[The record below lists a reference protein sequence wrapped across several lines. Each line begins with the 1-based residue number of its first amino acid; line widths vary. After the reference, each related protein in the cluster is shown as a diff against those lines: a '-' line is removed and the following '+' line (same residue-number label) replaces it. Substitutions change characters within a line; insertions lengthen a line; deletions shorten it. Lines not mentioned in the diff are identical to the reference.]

1 MVEITDKFK
10 KALDFAFDLHKA
22 QRRKGSKTPY
32 IGHLL
37 SVAGLV
43 FEMGGDEEEAM
54 AALLHD
60 AVEDQGGAPTLD
72 AIRGCFGDRVAGIVA
87 GCSDTDQRPKPPWRE
102 RKEAYLAHLATAD
115 PSVLRVSLADKIH
128 NARDVLISYR
138 LVGEAVW
145 DRFKGGKEGT
155 LWYYRALALA
165 FRKRLDG
172 GECVWADELTRVVDA
187 LEDLSSQ

>member
-1 MVEITDKFK
+1 MEITEKFK
-10 KALDFAFDLHKA
+10 EALDFAFDLHKK

-43 FEMGGDEEEAM
+43 FEMGGDEEEAI

-60 AVEDQGGAPTLD
+60 AVEDQGGAPTLH
-72 AIRGCFGDRVAGIVA
+72 AIRECFGDRVAEIVA
-87 GCSDTDQRPKPPWRE
+87 GCSDTDQKPKPPWRE
-102 RKEAYLAHLATAD
+102 RKEAYLVHLATAD

-128 NARDVLISYR
+128 NARDVLTSYR
-138 LVGEAVW
+138 LVGDAVW

-155 LWYYRALALA
+155 LWYYRELAQA
-165 FRKRLDG
+165 FRKRLQG
-172 GECVWADELTRVVDA
+172 AEGVWADELTRLVETIA
-187 LEDLSSQ
+187 ALSSQ